1 MWKRLVLKLMV
12 LLSMSALVLG
22 GAAFTGS
29 AAGATESAGLSHRGI
44 LPPRNP
50 AASLWP
56 APSFMASCA
65 QGDDGAQCND
75 VALTAISHA
84 RQALEKLGAMS
95 FSLAGYEKLTPD
107 EQLFV
112 TVDLER
118 TARGLPPAL
127 VLSRSLDAI
136 ARGGAQADRDPAIA
150 DVPRVLPGGG
160 RTAYLGATWSGGWT
174 NPLGS
179 DYGWMYDDGPG
190 GTNEDCRTAGSAL
203 CWGHRDIILVAFGSP
218 SCGGGQA
225 ELAMGAGHVMQT
237 ARWGESDTEVLAGV
251 CGPTPADAVF
261 TWAQAKKLL
270 HIG

>member
-1 MWKRLVLKLMV
+1 MWKRLVLKLMA
-12 LLSMSALVLG
+12 LLSMSVLVLG
-22 GAAFTGS
+22 GAVFTGS
-29 AAGATESAGLSHRGI
+29 AAGAGESAGLSHRGI
-44 LPPRNP
+44 LPPHNP
-50 AASLWP
+50 MASLWP
-56 APSFMASCA
+56 APSFMTSCA

-75 VALTAISHA
+75 VALAAIGHA

-118 TARGLPPAL
+118 TARGLAPAL
-127 VLSRSLDAI
+127 VLSGSLDAI
-136 ARGGAQADRDPAIA
+136 AQGGAQADRDPAIA

-160 RTAYLGATWSGGWT
+160 RTAYLGATWSGGWI

-203 CWGHRDIILVAFGSP
+203 CWGHRDIILAAFGSP

-237 ARWGESDTEVLAGV
+237 AGWGESDTEVLAGV
-251 CGPTPADAVF
+251 CGPTPTDAVF